1 MAPPSYSDLGKQA
14 RDVFNKGYHFGLWKL
29 DVKTKTNSGVEFS
42 TSGHSNQDT
51 GKVFGSLETKY
62 KVKEYGLNFSEKWN
76 TDNTLT
82 SEVSVEN
89 QLVKGLKVSFD
100 GMFVPHT
107 GYVPKRR
114 QFGYA
119 VSYKYRR
126 KQPENNTANELR
138 NSGSSASS
146 TSNSTNFFTLSY
158 RSKTGRF
165 KTAYSHDRVRV
176 DADFNVDLSGPLVNA
191 SGVAN
196 YQGWLA
202 GYQVAFDSQKSKITA
217 NNFALGYSA
226 GDFVLHTNVN
236 DGREFG
242 GLIYQRCNDRLETAV
257 QLSWASGSNATKFGM
272 AAKYDLDKDACVR
285 AKVNNQS
292 QIGLGYQQKLRD
304 GITLTLSTL
313 VDGKNFNAGGHKIGV
328 ALELEA

>member
-107 GYVPKRR
+107 GYVLSRR
-114 QFGYA
+114 PLFGYA

-126 KQPENNTANELR
+126 KPSVADGAIDDARNGRSNGAN
-138 NSGSSASS
+138 A
-146 TSNSTNFFTLSY
+146 FTLSY

-191 SGVAN
+191 SGVAS

-272 AAKYDLDKDACVR
+272 GAKYDLDKDACVR

>member
-1 MAPPSYSDLGKQA
+1 MAPPSYYDLGKQA

-107 GYVPKRR
+107 G
-114 QFGYA
+114 
-119 VSYKYRR
+119 
-126 KQPENNTANELR
+126 
-138 NSGSSASS
+138 
-146 TSNSTNFFTLSY
+146 
-158 RSKTGRF
+158 SKTGRF

-191 SGVAN
+191 SGVAA

-272 AAKYDLDKDACVR
+272 GAKYDLDKDACVR

>member
-1 MAPPSYSDLGKQA
+1 MAPPAYSDLGKQA

-107 GYVPKRR
+107 GYVGP
-114 QFGYA
+114 FHYA
-119 VSYKYRR
+119 ISYKYRR
-126 KQPENNTANELR
+126 KATEDA
-138 NSGSSASS
+138 A
-146 TSNSTNFFTLSY
+146 TNATFVLLSY

-191 SGVAN
+191 SGVAS

-272 AAKYDLDKDACVR
+272 AAKYDLDKDASVR

>member
-1 MAPPSYSDLGKQA
+1 MAPPAYSDLGKQA

-107 GYVPKRR
+107 G
-114 QFGYA
+114 
-119 VSYKYRR
+119 
-126 KQPENNTANELR
+126 
-138 NSGSSASS
+138 
-146 TSNSTNFFTLSY
+146 
-158 RSKTGRF
+158 SKTGRF
-165 KTAYSHDRVRV
+165 KTTYSHDRVRV

-202 GYQVAFDSQKSKITA
+202 GYQVAFDSQKSKVTA

-272 AAKYDLDKDACVR
+272 GAKYDLDKDACVR

>member
-1 MAPPSYSDLGKQA
+1 MAPPAYSDLGKQA

-107 GYVPKRR
+107 GYVSRR
-114 QFGYA
+114 RPAQFGYA

-126 KQPENNTANELR
+126 RSPAAEHEAAT
-138 NSGSSASS
+138 SGLDSS
-146 TSNSTNFFTLSY
+146 TNNILTLSY

-165 KTAYSHDRVRV
+165 KTTYSHDRVRV

-202 GYQVAFDSQKSKITA
+202 GYQVAFDSQKSKVTA

-272 AAKYDLDKDACVR
+272 GAKYDLDKDACVR

>member
-1 MAPPSYSDLGKQA
+1 MAPPAYSDLGKQA

-107 GYVPKRR
+107 GYVAP
-114 QFGYA
+114 FGYA
-119 VSYKYRR
+119 ISYKYRR
-126 KQPENNTANELR
+126 KVPEDTAANT
-138 NSGSSASS
+138 
-146 TSNSTNFFTLSY
+146 TFVLSY

-191 SGVAN
+191 SGVAG

-272 AAKYDLDKDACVR
+272 AAKYDLDKDASVR

>member
-107 GYVPKRR
+107 GYVRYGYTVSFRHRR
-114 QFGYA
+114 TDTNA
-119 VSYKYRR
+119 PIVSI
-126 KQPENNTANELR
+126 A
-138 NSGSSASS
+138 
-146 TSNSTNFFTLSY
+146 Y

-165 KTAYSHDRVRV
+165 KTAYTHDRVRV

-191 SGVAN
+191 SGVAS

-217 NNFALGYSA
+217 NNFAVGYSA
-226 GDFVLHTNVN
+226 GDFVLHTNV
-236 DGREFG
+236 
-242 GLIYQRCNDRLETAV
+242 
-257 QLSWASGSNATKFGM
+257 
-272 AAKYDLDKDACVR
+272 
-285 AKVNNQS
+285 
-292 QIGLGYQQKLRD
+292 
-304 GITLTLSTL
+304 
-313 VDGKNFNAGGHKIGV
+313 
-328 ALELEA
+328 

>member
-1 MAPPSYSDLGKQA
+1 M
-14 RDVFNKGYHFGLWKL
+14 
-29 DVKTKTNSGVEFS
+29 
-42 TSGHSNQDT
+42 
-51 GKVFGSLETKY
+51 FGSLETKY

-107 GYVPKRR
+107 G
-114 QFGYA
+114 
-119 VSYKYRR
+119 
-126 KQPENNTANELR
+126 
-138 NSGSSASS
+138 
-146 TSNSTNFFTLSY
+146 
-158 RSKTGRF
+158 SKTGRF

-191 SGVAN
+191 SGVAA

-272 AAKYDLDKDACVR
+272 GAKYDLDKDACVR